1 MKNKMN
7 DFLENLPQEK
17 ILLIEQLEEYTTLG
31 QVIELLQIADSKISQ
46 VEETHN
52 AKCLN
57 PMPEQHYFV
66 GKFTPEKV
74 YLSYQNQ
81 IFYINWHMYF
91 VENLQEHFSAKFANH
106 ILTLINSPTGIY
118 LSKDFDEFYLVLGN
132 EQVKQIQSQNIFEL
146 HQPILDNFDDINP
159 IELKSSLLENQP
171 IIEDILTR
179 LSSFTMPTQQ
189 SLTSAQAT
197 QWLIEQKPFMQNL
210 LEDETFLVESE
221 ADEKLRLI
229 INAFVIIARQ
239 AIADPR
245 VIDYKYREYPLLSE
259 LSFQKLIS
267 NLPKGKKVEQ
277 FLFSDNVLNAFIHH
291 QKSDK
296 TLDKIF
302 KN

>member
-1 MKNKMN
+1 MKDMINT
-7 DFLENLPQEK
+7 FLENLQQEK
-17 ILLIEQLEEYTTLG
+17 ILLIEQLEDYTQLG
-31 QVIELLQIADSKISQ
+31 QVIELLRIADSEISQ

-66 GKFTPEKV
+66 GKFAPEKV
-74 YLSYQNQ
+74 YLSYHHQL
-81 IFYINWHMYF
+81 FYINWHMYF
-91 VENLQEHFSAKFANH
+91 AENLQEHFSAKFANH
-106 ILTLINSPTGIY
+106 ILALVNSPTGIY
-118 LSKDFDEFYLVLGN
+118 LSKDFDEFYLVLSN

-189 SLTSAQAT
+189 SLNSSQAT

-210 LEDETFLVESE
+210 LDDKTFLIE
-221 ADEKLRLI
+221 ADANEKLRLT
-229 INAFVIIARQ
+229 INAFTIMARQ